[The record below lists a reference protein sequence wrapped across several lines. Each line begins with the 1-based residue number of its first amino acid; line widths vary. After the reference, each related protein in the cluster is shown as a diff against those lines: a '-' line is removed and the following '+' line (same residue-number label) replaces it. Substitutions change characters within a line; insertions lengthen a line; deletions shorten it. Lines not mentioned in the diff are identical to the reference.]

1 MKQNRH
7 MKLQGDIKDRGMVKW
22 QGMMLPEH
30 NQLLRD
36 WYAEDGQDTKPEL
49 TADDLELIQEE
60 IETALTRRCEVKLKT
75 WRDHKFQFHRG
86 VIKEVNSA
94 QKLLVFEDPFNEYRI
109 AAREIVGIQTM
120 E

>member
-36 WYAEDGQDTKPEL
+36 WYAEDDQDKQPEL

-75 WRDHKFQFHRG
+75 WRGNKFHFHQG
-86 VIKEVNSA
+86 VIKEVHSERR
-94 QKLLVFEDPFNEYRI
+94 LLVFEDPFSEYRI
-109 AAREIVGIQTM
+109 AAGEIVGVQMI